1 MNNIYLERV
10 SKNALVPTKGTT
22 HAACYDLYA
31 DLKQRTV
38 TLRNKLSE
46 EFKIALCND
55 TFIILEVGER
65 ALIPTGWKM
74 QCPVGTSIDF
84 LPRSGQAWKQGL
96 TVINA
101 PGVIDHDYQN
111 ECFVAVVNTT
121 QTAICIEHGERIAQM
136 RLVPVLETK
145 LIEAELPPVS
155 SDRTG
160 GFGSTGV

>member
-1 MNNIYLERV
+1 MNKLYIERV

-38 TLRNKLSE
+38 TLRDELSE
-46 EFKIALCND
+46 EFKAICDD
-55 TFIILEVGER
+55 TSIILDVGER

-121 QTAICIEHGERIAQM
+121 QTAIRIEHGERIAQM
-136 RLVPVLETK
+136 RLVPVLDTE
-145 LIEAELPPVS
+145 LIEAELPEVNS
-155 SDRTG
+155 NRTG
-160 GFGSTGV
+160 GFGSSGK